1 MRDLAN
7 NLGPAQSIRPQA
19 VTATLNGTGV
29 DLRGFDSALLQLDF
43 GTFAGTGPSATVKW
57 QESDDDATYTDIAT
71 ADLIGGAVPAIT
83 PTNDEAIIKR
93 GYAGTKRY
101 VRAIVSAISGTGPSL
116 PMSATVIRGHASQQ
130 PVA

>member
-1 MRDLAN
+1 MRDLAS

-29 DLRGFDSALLQLDF
+29 DLRGFDSALLQLDL

-57 QESDDDATYTDIAT
+57 QESDDDATYADIAT

-83 PTNDEAIIKR
+83 PTNDESIIKR

-116 PMSATVIRGHASQQ
+116 PMSAAVIRGHASQQ